1 MPTQLLNQK
10 AVINLS
16 LPFAIL
22 KNFFPESCIVTTR
35 HVHTTLWSISRY
47 SKTKS
52 GTEHEKDLPCTSCST
67 GNSKYETRQT
77 PCSLWATHR
86 RKLQAVHHLCNG
98 FCHSP
103 SISACLKALMILL
116 AKPLNLSLNPSFNNT
131 DGLSDLQHLIWISVT
146 WRVSSMKS

>member
-67 GNSKYETRQT
+67 GNSKYGTRQT

-146 WRVSSMKS
+146 WCVSSMKS